1 MKTEELFAVK
11 EIVEANEEILKEI
24 LVVSDPGEWVEGLR
38 AFWVKMF
45 RDDVS
50 EVSV

>member
-1 MKTEELFAVK
+1 MSKTEEFAVEETNG
-11 EIVEANEEILKEI
+11 EIPKVM
-24 LVVSDPGEWVEGLR
+24 VVLDPGEWVEGLR

-45 RDDVS
+45 RGDVS